1 MVNKAVLSTTEDVC
15 CTAMRNGEPFAG
27 KVVILL
33 GDFRQMYERTPK
45 PM

>member
-1 MVNKAVLSTTEDVC
+1 MSNKAVLSTTEDVC
-15 CTAMRNGEPFAG
+15 HTAMCNGEPFAE

-45 PM
+45 LM